1 LKTMSERRK
10 RRRPNDPATLLVGIS
25 NPATAER
32 LVRLAALLGRTAGW
46 RLLLTHVVTVA
57 DQISLTTGQSSTEVV
72 RARDLLED
80 VRGKLDPAAGEV
92 GALVE
97 VARSVHDGLLAAAD
111 SHRAEMI
118 MVGYS
123 EGTAEAGDGREEERF
138 DRTMHRVA
146 RRSGKPTVV
155 AKFRQAAMGRV
166 LVPVTASASL
176 QVTGLLCRALATLEE
191 TSVTFLHVANPDE
204 SLEDARDRVES
215 RLEARGVAGL
225 GRLLVSAA
233 EDRIHAIVEEAER
246 HDLVILGP
254 SGRPGFMSA
263 ILSSTA
269 ERIAEEAPSSV
280 LVVWDRGDTD
290 G

>member
-1 LKTMSERRK
+1 MSERRR

-32 LVRLAALLGRTAGW
+32 LVRLADLLGRTAEW

-57 DQISLTTGQSSTEVV
+57 DQISLTTGQSSAEVV

-80 VRGKLDPAAGEV
+80 VRGKLPPAAGQV
-92 GALVE
+92 AALVE

-123 EGTAEAGDGREEERF
+123 EGTGEEGDGREEERF

-166 LVPVTASASL
+166 LVPLGPSAPL
-176 QVTGLLCRALATLEE
+176 QVTGLLCQALAAREE
-191 TSVTFLHVANPDE
+191 TSFTFLHVSDPDE
-204 SLEDARDRVES
+204 SQEEARYRVQGQ
-215 RLEARGVAGL
+215 LEARGLAGL
-225 GRLLVSAA
+225 GRLLVSAGG
-233 EDRIHAIVEEAER
+233 DRVHAIVEEAER
-246 HDLVILGP
+246 HDLVIVGP
-254 SGRPGFMSA
+254 SGRPGFMRT
-263 ILSSTA
+263 IFSSTA

-280 LVVWDRGDTD
+280 LLVWDRRDED